1 MTTGGIRGVARSL
14 AQPVTYMGIAMLA
27 VIYCAIAYLIYSDR
41 KNDYN
46 DAVTRGQNLVR
57 IFDQSFSH
65 IFSSVDASLLFLRSA
80 YQSNPEKHDLTVWA
94 ETQSIRNNLT
104 FDFTILGADGRII
117 DTTYDR
123 NVIGGDRT
131 FYEGYGAHRA
141 SADDRLVIGKPHKM
155 RLSHRWAIPLSRRIA
170 SPDGTFAGIIVGF
183 IDINELAKQVGK
195 VDLGRGGVFALIGFD
210 GYMYARVVDGQIDLA
225 AIGTKLHPQ
234 AHILKHMRPD
244 KSGQFWSTPGVVD
257 PVSRLISYRTV
268 ESYPLTALVGVSED
282 VVYRYMREGIRA
294 YAGIALLLTAGI
306 LIAIAFGAMR
316 ERKLI
321 AMTLEMTEAKD
332 ALAHTNQA
340 LERRVADRTIALA
353 DEIRQ
358 REEAQVTLARANQ
371 ALETRVADR
380 TAELSQE
387 LVRREQAQAKVA
399 QMQKMEAVGQ
409 LTAGIAHDFNNLL
422 AVIRGSLEFV
432 ETAAARGLTA
442 EPELVDAALRA
453 TRRGAE
459 LVRRLLTFSRQS
471 PWGPEPTVVDQL
483 VLDTLRLLQRTLGER
498 IEIVTRLNALSAMV
512 SVDRN
517 QLANAL
523 LNLALNA
530 RDAMPEGGQLV
541 IATACAS
548 AKCPKSSSTG
558 EDVCI
563 SIRDTG
569 VGMTEDVRDRVFE
582 PFFTTKP
589 DGLGS
594 GLGLSMVHGFVEQS
608 AGCIDIDSVVGD
620 GTTITI
626 RLPRIA
632 TAAQADEVA
641 TVPGGPAA
649 RKKEKTVLLVE
660 DDPDVRVV
668 TAAQL
673 RHLGYKVHAVA
684 NAMEAID
691 LVESPANIDVT
702 LTDLVLPGGI
712 DGVALVKEAMR
723 ARPQM
728 GVLCMSGYDPTQ
740 RHRKWLRLQ
749 NIELLEKP
757 FSSGRLAQ
765 ALDSVVPH

>member
-1 MTTGGIRGVARSL
+1 MTTGGIRGLARSL
-14 AQPVTYMGIAMLA
+14 AQPVTYTGVAMLA
-27 VIYCAIAYLIYSDR
+27 VIYCAISYLIYSDR
-41 KNDYN
+41 NSDYT

-65 IFSSVDASLLFLRSA
+65 IVSSVDASLLLLGSA
-80 YQSNPEKHDLTVWA
+80 YRNNPEKHDLAAKA
-94 ETQSIRNNLT
+94 ESLSIRNKLT
-104 FDFTILGADGRII
+104 FEFIILGADGRVV
-117 DTTYDR
+117 DSTYDR
-123 NVIGGDRT
+123 SIVGSDRT
-131 FYEGYGAHRA
+131 FYEGYRAHLE
-141 SADDRLVIGKPHKM
+141 SADDRLVIGKPFEM
-155 RLSHRWAIPLSRRIA
+155 LIGRRWAIPLSRRITA
-170 SPDGTFAGIIVGF
+170 LDGTFGGIIVGF
-183 IDINELAKQVGK
+183 LDVNELGKQVAK
-195 VDLGRGGVFALIGFD
+195 VDLGRGGAFALIGLD
-210 GYMYARVVDGQIDLA
+210 GYLYMRVVDGQINSA
-225 AIGTKLHPQ
+225 TIGTKLRPQ
-234 AHILKHMRPD
+234 TSILKFIGPD
-244 KSGQFWSTPGVVD
+244 KSGHFWNTPGVVD

-268 ESYPLTALVGVSED
+268 ESFPLAAVVGMSED
-282 VVYRYMREGIRA
+282 FVYRHMRAGIRD

-321 AMTLEMTEAKD
+321 ATTLEMTEVKE
-332 ALAHTNQA
+332 ALARTNQE
-340 LERRVADRTIALA
+340 LETRVAERTITLA
-353 DEIRQ
+353 DEISR
-358 REEAQVTLARANQ
+358 REEAQVTLAGTNR
-371 ALETRVADR
+371 ALETRVAER

-387 LVRREQAQAKVA
+387 LVRREQAQAKMA

-432 ETAAARGLTA
+432 EAAAARGLAA
-442 EPELVDAALRA
+442 EAELIDAALRA

-459 LVRRLLTFSRQS
+459 LVRRLLAFSRQS
-471 PWGPEPTVVDQL
+471 PWRPEPTVVDRL

-498 IEIVTRLNALSAMV
+498 IEIATRLNAVSAMV

-541 IATACAS
+541 IATFCAPGKGS
-548 AKCPKSSSTG
+548 TGSPTG

-563 SIRDTG
+563 SICDTG
-569 VGMTEDVRDRVFE
+569 AGMVEEIRDRAFE

-608 AGCIDIDSVVGD
+608 AGRIDIDSVVGD

-632 TAAQADEVA
+632 GAVQANEIPTAQGV
-641 TVPGGPAA
+641 PAA
-649 RKKEKTVLLVE
+649 GKEKTVLLVE

-668 TAAQL
+668 TTAQL

-684 NAMEAID
+684 TAMEAID
-691 LVESPANIDVT
+691 LVESPANIDIT
-702 LTDLVLPGGI
+702 LADLVLPGGI

-740 RHRKWLRLQ
+740 RHRKWLRFQ

-765 ALDSVVPH
+765 ALDAVVPH